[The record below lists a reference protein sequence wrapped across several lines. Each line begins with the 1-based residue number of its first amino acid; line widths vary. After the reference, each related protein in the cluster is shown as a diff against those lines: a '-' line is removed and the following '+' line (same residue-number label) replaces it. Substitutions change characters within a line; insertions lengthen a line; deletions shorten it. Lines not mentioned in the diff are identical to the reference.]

1 MEMRFFVHATEDRNK
16 VLEAA
21 HNLLPLDCVKKLAFK
36 KSNLKGEYGNPI
48 GFYKVYTGESYCIE
62 AFLSKIGNKLS
73 SSDKENLLKEFKM
86 RLHKGNLYIRLDKQ
100 SAYKGI
106 VSLCRV
112 DPIHIKIK
120 FNTSQIK
127 EIINIC
133 QKFGV
138 LP

>member
-21 HNLLPLDCVKKLAFK
+21 HNLLPLEGANKLVFK

-48 GFYKVYTGESYCIE
+48 LFYQVYTEDSSYI
-62 AFLSKIGNKLS
+62 ATFLSKININLS
-73 SSDKENLLKEFKM
+73 SSDKESLLKEFNM
-86 RLHKGNLYIRLDKQ
+86 RLHRGNLYIRFDKQ

-106 VSLCRV
+106 ITLCRV

-120 FNTSQIK
+120 FKTFQIK
-127 EIINIC
+127 EIIDIC